1 MERTHKSLAP
11 GVELIVNR
19 TEQFKTGLL
28 SVTLTVP
35 LQEKTATANAL
46 IPDVL
51 YRGSRNHPDIES
63 LSAATDDLYGAS
75 FGPAVRQRGESQC
88 VGFLCSFIDDR
99 YALDGMA
106 VLEPAAALMGEVL
119 LDPVTENGVFRR
131 DYVSSEGANLADR
144 IRSRINDKRSWS
156 IFRLIQEMCAG
167 EAYALDKLGSAEE
180 AETMAPEALWEQY
193 QNLLREAQVAFY
205 YGGTADLV
213 RVETAVRHAFA
224 PLITKRAE
232 QYRCQV
238 VEKPGQPVREIVE
251 RMDVTQGKMA
261 LGFRTSGVTMKSSC
275 YPAMIVCNALYGG
288 TARSKLFMNVR
299 EKMSL
304 CYSVSS
310 ALDKL
315 KGLMVVTAGVECSDF
330 ERAKT
335 AILAQLDAIRNG
347 DITQEELD
355 TAVRAVVNGLVS
367 QKDSQGQ
374 MEDDCV
380 TRLLAE
386 GEVGEKD
393 ELIHAVETITAE
405 QVAEAARM
413 IRLDTVYYLTGK
425 GAD

>member
-19 TEQFKTGLL
+19 TEQFKTALL

-35 LQEKTATANAL
+35 LRTETATANAL

-63 LSAATDDLYGAS
+63 LSAATDYLYGAS
-75 FGPAVRQRGESQC
+75 LGPAVRQRGECQC
-88 VGFLCSFIDDR
+88 ISFLCSFIDDR

-119 LDPVTENGVFRR
+119 LDPVTEQGVFRR

-144 IRSRINDKRSWS
+144 IRSRINDKRGWS

-180 AETMAPEALWEQY
+180 AENMRPEVLWKHY
-193 QNLLREAQVAFY
+193 QNLLKEAQVVFY
-205 YGGTADLV
+205 YGGSADAA
-213 RVETAVRHAFA
+213 RVETAVRHAFGA
-224 PLITKRAE
+224 LITKRE
-232 QYRCQV
+232 IQYNCQV
-238 VEKPGQPVREIVE
+238 IANPNHPVREVTD
-251 RMDVTQGKMA
+251 RMDVAQGKLAM
-261 LGFRTSGVTMKSSC
+261 GFRIGGITADSEN
-275 YPAMIVCNALYGG
+275 YPAMLVCNALYGG
-288 TARSKLFMNVR
+288 TAHSKLFMNVR

-310 ALDKL
+310 VLDKL
-315 KGLMVVTAGVECSDF
+315 KGLMVVSAGVESADF
-330 ERAKT
+330 ARAKE

-347 DITQEELD
+347 EITGEERN
-355 TAVRAVVNGLVS
+355 AAIRAIVNALVS

-380 TRLLAE
+380 TRWLTM
-386 GEVGEKD
+386 GEICGSE
-393 ELIHAVETITAE
+393 ELIRAVEAVTVE
-405 QVAEAARM
+405 QVAEVARG
-413 IRLDTVYYLTGK
+413 ISLDTVYYLTGK
-425 GAD
+425 EAD